1 MGGRSKGK
9 GLGAGHAPQPF
20 SSLQASCSEDL
31 GRWLGLLLVE
41 TGSQTA
47 PEALH
52 YDYVDVEMIAN
63 IVTAVRHS
71 YL

>member
-1 MGGRSKGK
+1 MRGWE
-9 GLGAGHAPQPF
+9 LGMHPNP
-20 SSLQASCSEDL
+20 SSALQASCSEDL

-52 YDYVDVEMIAN
+52 YDYVDVETIAN

>member
-1 MGGRSKGK
+1 MRPN
-9 GLGAGHAPQPF
+9 LF
-20 SSLQASCSEDL
+20 SLLQASCSEDL

-52 YDYVDVEMIAN
+52 YDYVDVETIAN